1 MVHAPGLAKL
11 AIDALRDNP
20 PVAPLLV
27 VWGHTHDAELRQNGN
42 LTTLN
47 PGSLGGGG
55 TGNLAEDG
63 GDIGLA
69 RLIYDTAGGFAARA
83 ADLVQIDP
91 GDGSAQAQRHRLD
104 EAVATLE

>member
-11 AIDALRDNP
+11 AVDALRADP
-20 PVAPLLV
+20 PAEPLIV
-27 VWGHTHDAELRQNGN
+27 VWGHTHTPQLRRDET

-55 TGNLAEDG
+55 TGNLAEG
-63 GDIGLA
+63 GGSIGLA
-69 RLIYDTAGGFAARA
+69 RLLYDRAPRFAPRA

-104 EAVATLE
+104 EPGATLE